1 VRPDQA
7 TVFLQIC
14 QPKSFI
20 GAIVGESVTLYLNN
34 KDFWRNLHTSLKE
47 NSTVSVTKVDD
58 QSFLSLLKMTGFT
71 NVFYPPQ
78 RSDMTF

>member
-1 VRPDQA
+1 M
-7 TVFLQIC
+7 I
-14 QPKSFI
+14 
-20 GAIVGESVTLYLNN
+20 GESVNLHLNN
-34 KDFWRNLHTSLKE
+34 KDFWKNLHTSLKE
-47 NSTVSVTKVDD
+47 NSTVSVANVDD